1 MPNKKS
7 AVKELR
13 KSAKRAIRNY
23 KIKKTIKDAIKDSKK
38 LLEAKEKSAIDKV
51 KEAIKVLDKAAT
63 KKVIKKN
70 AAARKKSRLMKKLNS
85 FVK

>member
-23 KIKKTIKDAIKDSKK
+23 KIKKTIREAIKDSKK

-51 KEAIKVLDKAAT
+51 KEAIKVLDKAAS

-70 AAARKKSRLMKKLNS
+70 TASRKKSRLMKKLNS
-85 FVK
+85 LGK

>member
-70 AAARKKSRLMKKLNS
+70 TAARKKSSLMKKLNS

>member
-38 LLEAKEKSAIDKV
+38 LLEAKEKSAVDKV
-51 KEAIKVLDKAAT
+51 KEAIKALDKAAT

-70 AAARKKSRLMKKLNS
+70 TAARKKSRLMKKLNS

>member
-70 AAARKKSRLMKKLNS
+70 TAARKKSRLMKKLNS